1 MAELRTYI
9 YGRAINVDIDL
20 KILYLQ
26 DQPYDLKLVE
36 GTLAAEGLACSI
48 VRVSTREDFEAALEQ
63 EQFDVIFS
71 DKALPSIDGLSALAL
86 AREKHPDVPFI
97 FVSDT
102 PDEEEAID
110 SLKRGATDYVLKH
123 ELNRLVPVTKRAL
136 REAEERRERRQALE
150 ALRGS
155 ELRFRAL
162 IENSA
167 DAIALFEPDGAI
179 LYGSPATARILGYPP
194 EEFVGYNTFDLI
206 HQEDRALVMRCIGES
221 IQQPGVGVEVNVR
234 VLHRDGS
241 WRWIEGV
248 FTNLLAEPNI
258 QAIVNNYR
266 DITERK
272 QVEDELRKEKEILQK
287 IFDHIPMMIG
297 FIGEDGRITLVN
309 QEWERIVGWSI
320 EEKQDAN
327 LDIFTELFP
336 DPQYRQKVL
345 NFIDAATGQWAEFK
359 TRLADGKVIETA
371 FVNIRLSD
379 GTTIGIGQNISERKR
394 AEDAEREQRVL
405 AEALRDTAAA
415 LSSTLDFEEVLDRIL
430 ENVGLVV
437 PHETSFIVLL
447 EDDHLRVARHKG
459 LTERGLKEWVEGLRP
474 TLDERPIYRRIV
486 QTAQPLVIPDTQ
498 AEPDLARLP
507 ELDWIRSFI
516 SAPIHVKGEIIGF
529 LNLHSSLPGFFT
541 NSQMAHLQAFADQAA
556 VALENAS
563 LLREVRTARERLQTL
578 SNRLLVAQEA
588 ERQSV
593 ARELHDEVGQVLTAV
608 GANLRA
614 LELSSNRMTRVQ
626 RLGDSL
632 KLVDEA
638 LSRVRDLS
646 FDLRPSLLDDFG
658 LVPALEWYIDRQAQ
672 RSGFKAEFLT
682 QLPEMRVPP
691 GLETTCFRVAQIA
704 LTNVIRHA
712 RAKHARVELRFHK
725 SELELSVQDD
735 GIGFDVQAALERAAQ
750 GATLGLL
757 SMQERVR
764 LARGGI
770 EIRSTPGQGT
780 IIRARFPV
788 E

>member
-1 MAELRTYI
+1 
-9 YGRAINVDIDL
+9 
-20 KILYLQ
+20 
-26 DQPYDLKLVE
+26 
-36 GTLAAEGLACSI
+36 
-48 VRVSTREDFEAALEQ
+48 
-63 EQFDVIFS
+63 
-71 DKALPSIDGLSALAL
+71 
-86 AREKHPDVPFI
+86 
-97 FVSDT
+97 
-102 PDEEEAID
+102 
-110 SLKRGATDYVLKH
+110 
-123 ELNRLVPVTKRAL
+123 VTKRAL
-136 REAEERRERRQALE
+136 REAAERRERREAVE
-150 ALRGS
+150 ALRES
-155 ELRFRAL
+155 ERRFRVL

-179 LYGSPATARILGYPP
+179 LYGSPATARIVGYTP
-194 EEFVGYNTFDLI
+194 EELVGYNAFDLI
-206 HQEDRALVMRCIGES
+206 HEEDRALVMRCLSES
-221 IQQPGVGVEVNVR
+221 IKQPGVGVEVNAR

-258 QAIVNNYR
+258 RAIVNNYR
-266 DITERK
+266 DITERKQAEEALATSEAELRALFAAMTDVVMVLDAQGRYLQIAPTTPDLLYKPPAELLGRTIHEVLPAANADIILHRIRLALERQQPVHVEYSLPIGDSEVWFDGTVSPMGVDKVFWIARDVTERK
-272 QVEDELRKEKEILQK
+272 QVEDELRKEKEILQR
-287 IFDHIPMMIG
+287 IFDHIPLMIR
-297 FIGEDGRITLVN
+297 FRDENGRISLVN
-309 QEWERIVGWSI
+309 QEWERTVGWSL
-320 EEKQDAN
+320 EEIKESD
-327 LDIFTELFP
+327 LDIFTKVYP
-336 DPQYRQKVL
+336 DLQYRQKVL

-359 TRLADGKVIETA
+359 SRVRDGRVLDTA
-371 FVNIRLSD
+371 FANIRLSD
-379 GTTIGIGQNISERKR
+379 GTTIGIGQDISERKR
-394 AEDAEREQRVL
+394 AENAEREHRAL

-437 PHETSFIVLL
+437 PHETSLIVLL
-447 EDDHLRVARHKG
+447 EDDHLRMARHKG
-459 LTERGLKEWVEGLRP
+459 LAERGLKEWIESLRP
-474 TLDERPIYRRIV
+474 ALDERPIYRRIV
-486 QTAQPLVIPDTQ
+486 QTAQPLVIPDTH
-498 AEPDLARLP
+498 ADPDFVGLP

-516 SAPIHVKGEIIGF
+516 SAPIHVKGKIIGF

-556 VALENAS
+556 IALENAS
-563 LLREVRTARERLQTL
+563 LLQEVHTSRERLQTL

-614 LELSSNRMTRVQ
+614 LELSPNRTTRAE

-632 KLVDEA
+632 KLIDEA

-682 QLPEMRVPP
+682 QPPEMRVAPA
-691 GLETTCFRVAQIA
+691 LETTCFRVAQIA
-704 LTNVIRHA
+704 LTNVMRHA

-725 SELELSVQDD
+725 TELELTVWDD
-735 GIGFDVQAALERAAQ
+735 GVGFDVGAALERAAQ

-764 LARGGI
+764 LARGEI
-770 EIRSTPGQGT
+770 EIESTPGQGT
-780 IIRARFPV
+780 IIQARFPI